1 MWCKKSEDSPIRKKT
16 LKLDAVEE
24 KLMQFLIAEFST
36 TPKTSDEPMATLGA
50 SIVSKYEQ
58 NPQQLT
64 RSDLFRLD
72 SIILSILPPEKLAQR
87 VQLLRSAYAEMAGPA
102 LASAYRPPN
111 LEGVEDGDKLKKLL
125 QADAQELQRFIHFSQ
140 LFTPDRE
147 RLREDMFVRSGWY
160 MVGATVIWLLSSV
173 VSVWFDL
180 QFLAVL
186 ITVIYAGV
194 IGGFVSSQRRVQMI
208 PSDGDPLRSYYALEN
223 GRSFIALAPGFGA
236 VFAVV
241 LMFLFISKVIEG
253 PIFPKFQPQTPIQNG
268 AGAKTGSTQTGQT
281 ETETNRQQGA
291 GDKTGSTQTG
301 QTETETNQPQKS
313 GDKVDKLKRFE
324 FPQFLPVDP
333 TAYALLFLWSFIAGF
348 AERFVPDALDRLITR
363 SQGEAKPAPTNAPAN
378 LRSEIGPNV
387 DNNRVGPGLETSAES
402 KPEVTS
408 EDGSDTHLCDS
419 NFPIQDITEDDE
431 LPAAKGGVA

>member
-1 MWCKKSEDSPIRKKT
+1 
-16 LKLDAVEE
+16 LDAVEE

-36 TPKTSDEPMATLGA
+36 TPNTSDEPMATFGA

-58 NPQQLT
+58 NPNQLT
-64 RSDLFRLD
+64 RSDLFKLD
-72 SIILSILPPEKLAQR
+72 SIILSVLPPEKLAQR
-87 VQLLRSAYAEMAGPA
+87 VQLLRSAYAEMAGPT
-102 LASAYRPPN
+102 LAATYRPPN

-147 RLREDMFVRSGWY
+147 KLRKDMFVESGWY
-160 MVGATVIWLLSSV
+160 MVAATVIWLFSSV
-173 VSVWFDL
+173 GSLWFGL

-194 IGGFVSSQRRVQMI
+194 IGGFVSSQRRLQMI

-253 PIFPKFQPQTPIQNG
+253 PIFPKYPTDNPPIPQEV
-268 AGAKTGSTQTGQT
+268 AAKTGSTQTGQT
-281 ETETNRQQGA
+281 ETETNLLQ
-291 GDKTGSTQTG
+291 
-301 QTETETNQPQKS
+301 ETRDMSDLE
-313 GDKVDKLKRFE
+313 RFQ
-324 FPQFLPVDP
+324 FLQFLPVGP
-333 TAYALLFLWSFIAGF
+333 ASYALLFLWSFIAGF
-348 AERFVPDALDRLITR
+348 AERFVPDALDRLMTR
-363 SQGEAKPAPTNAPAN
+363 AQGDAKPAPAN
-378 LRSEIGPNV
+378 LPSGIGPNV
-387 DNNRVGPGLETSAES
+387 DSNRVGPRLETSAEPR
-402 KPEVTS
+402 PEVTS

-419 NFPIQDITEDDE
+419 DIPIQDITEDDE

>member
-1 MWCKKSEDSPIRKKT
+1 MWCKKSKDSPIRNKT

-36 TPKTSDEPMATLGA
+36 IPKTSDEPMATLGA

-58 NPQQLT
+58 NPDQLT

-253 PIFPKFQPQTPIQNG
+253 PIFPKYPTDNPPQTEV
-268 AGAKTGSTQTGQT
+268 AAKTGSTQTGQT
-281 ETETNRQQGA
+281 GTEL
-291 GDKTGSTQTG
+291 
-301 QTETETNQPQKS
+301 E
-313 GDKVDKLKRFE
+313 RFQ

-363 SQGEAKPAPTNAPAN
+363 SQGEAKPAPAN

-387 DNNRVGPGLETSAES
+387 DNNRVGPGLETSAGS
-402 KPEVTS
+402 KPEMTS